1 MTHCWRGRF
10 YEELSEE
17 FRRDEYIHIR
27 EQGVDGPV
35 LIFSALTFFYKTMR
49 VVWLPEISGS
59 LHNN

>member
-35 LIFSALTFFYKTMR
+35 LIFSALTFFYKTM
-49 VVWLPEISGS
+49 
-59 LHNN
+59 